1 MLCHQTS
8 TFTLEGSSDYQP
20 EPTVCPASAIELPAI
35 RSCHKMHSFS
45 VLKQPAFRRMQ
56 CSATA
61 LLLIGLQAFTELL
74 VFCTLIVSW
83 GGICRKKS
91 TGRLMLSPFHR
102 LSCSQHISL
111 KISQNACILHFVPL
125 VNSCLKALFRPN
137 KPILKH
143 SGEKTQW
150 RKSTVEKKHSG
161 ESPDYNNYY

>member
-1 MLCHQTS
+1 
-8 TFTLEGSSDYQP
+8 
-20 EPTVCPASAIELPAI
+20 
-35 RSCHKMHSFS
+35 MHSFS
-45 VLKQPAFRRMQ
+45 VLKQPAFRGMQ

-102 LSCSQHISL
+102 LSCSQHLRYFSL

-125 VNSCLKALFRPN
+125 VNSCLKALLRPN

-143 SGEKTQW
+143 SGEKAQW
-150 RKSTVEKKHSG
+150 KTGTVEKVQITTTAKYYIQLRA
-161 ESPDYNNYY
+161 ESPDGRKTEKERATPEIH